1 VPLKYSLSFPSNVE
15 RTILK
20 PYIVLGIPL
29 LFIITPA
36 AQALAATIPFNY
48 LPFGKV

>member
-1 VPLKYSLSFPSNVE
+1 MPLKYSLSFTGNVE

-29 LFIITPA
+29 LFIVTQA
-36 AQALAATIPFNY
+36 AQALAATVPFNY